1 MKYARVTAGIKN
13 EKVISRRVVLLF
25 NELAVKDPDFIQE
38 VLLHKVYCNE
48 SIANSSD
55 VVCGEAGYGYK
66 SSALGLL
73 NALVDKKICLE
84 GNGLLYVYTES
95 EK

>member
-1 MKYARVTAGIKN
+1 MRKLSAEELCCY
-13 EKVISRRVVLLF
+13 L